1 MAIEDY
7 FKEGVENAVSRKSL
21 CQMTGLSDRQVRQEI
36 EDARVRGVFILNDE
50 DGFGYYI
57 SDDVADVRRQYLRD
71 MARIKAIS
79 KRTKHLRKYLKEKGE
94 NV

>member
-7 FKEGVENAVSRKSL
+7 FKEGVENAVSRQSL
-21 CQMTGLSDRQVRQEI
+21 CQMSGLSDRQVRQEI

-50 DGFGYYI
+50 DGYGYYI

-94 NV
+94 TV